1 MGPNLQELGA
11 FSVRTMYVAVVEV
24 ATRHEVDL
32 DEAMRQLADYR
43 PVIGTS
49 PRGWAEVQISF
60 MATGLAHACTKA
72 AAIARAA
79 TGAESI
85 ACQVMTEHEYIARRG
100 LEPGPVGG
108 RHAAGEQSWALP
120 RQTTASDAT

>member
-1 MGPNLQELGA
+1 
-11 FSVRTMYVAVVEV
+11 MYVAVVEV
-24 ATRHEVDL
+24 ATRQDL
-32 DEAMRQLADYR
+32 DRDEAMRQLADYR
-43 PVIGTS
+43 PALGTS
-49 PRGWAEVQISF
+49 ARGWAEVQISF

-72 AAIARAA
+72 AAVARAA

-100 LEPGPVGG
+100 LEPGPIGG
-108 RHAAGEQSWALP
+108 RHAAAAGGQQWSLP

>member
-1 MGPNLQELGA
+1 
-11 FSVRTMYVAVVEV
+11 MYVAVVEV
-24 ATRHEVDL
+24 AMRDEVDRE
-32 DEAMRQLADYR
+32 EAMKLLGDYR
-43 PVIGTS
+43 PVLGVS
-49 PRGWAEVQISF
+49 PRGWVEIQLTFAS
-60 MATGLAHACTKA
+60 TGLAHACTQA

-100 LEPGPVGG
+100 LEPGPVSTG
-108 RHAAGEQSWALP
+108 RHAAYGDTQLTVP

>member
-1 MGPNLQELGA
+1 
-11 FSVRTMYVAVVEV
+11 VRTMYVAVVEV

-32 DEAMRQLADYR
+32 DEAMKLLADYR

-72 AAIARAA
+72 AAVARAA

-100 LEPGPVGG
+100 LEPGLVGG
-108 RHAAGEQSWALP
+108 RHAAAGDTGFSLP
-120 RQTTASDAT
+120 RQMRGSDAG

>member
-1 MGPNLQELGA
+1 M
-11 FSVRTMYVAVVEV
+11 RTMYVAVVEV

-43 PVIGTS
+43 PAIGTS
-49 PRGWAEVQISF
+49 PRGWAEVQMSF

-72 AAIARAA
+72 AAVARAA

-85 ACQVMTEHEYIARRG
+85 ACTVMTEHEYIARRG
-100 LEPGPVGG
+100 LEPGHDAGG
-108 RHAAGEQSWALP
+108 RHAAYGERQMALP

>member
-1 MGPNLQELGA
+1 
-11 FSVRTMYVAVVEV
+11 MYVAVVEV
-24 ATRHEVDL
+24 ATRHEIDL
-32 DEAMRQLADYR
+32 DEAMQQLADYR

-72 AAIARAA
+72 AAVARAA

-100 LEPGPVGG
+100 LEPGLVGG
-108 RHAAGEQSWALP
+108 RHAADARPWALP
-120 RQTTASDAT
+120 RQPTASEAK

>member
-1 MGPNLQELGA
+1 
-11 FSVRTMYVAVVEV
+11 MYVAVVEV
-24 ATRHEVDL
+24 ATRAEVDL
-32 DEAMRQLADYR
+32 EEAMKLLNDYR

-72 AAIARAA
+72 AAVARAA

-108 RHAAGEQSWALP
+108 RHASSAQFALP
-120 RQTTASDAT
+120 RQTTASDAK

>member
-1 MGPNLQELGA
+1 M
-11 FSVRTMYVAVVEV
+11 RTMYVAVVEV
-24 ATRHEVDL
+24 ATRNEVDL
-32 DEAMRQLADYR
+32 EEAMRLLADYR

-49 PRGWAEVQISF
+49 QRGWAEVQMSF

-72 AAIARAA
+72 AAVARAA

-85 ACQVMTEHEYIARRG
+85 ACQVMTEHEYIARQG
-100 LEPGPVGG
+100 LETGSANGG
-108 RHAAGEQSWALP
+108 RHAAYAGGQWALP

>member
-1 MGPNLQELGA
+1 
-11 FSVRTMYVAVVEV
+11 MYVAVVEV
-24 ATRHEVDL
+24 ATRQDL
-32 DEAMRQLADYR
+32 DHDEAMRQLADYR
-43 PVIGTS
+43 PALGIS

-72 AAIARAA
+72 AAVARAA

-100 LEPGPVGG
+100 LEPGPIGG
-108 RHAAGEQSWALP
+108 RHAAAAGQQWSLP